1 MASPVDPAP
10 ELSPTEEKYTFSL
23 PVDENSKAKVLKIL
37 SIRRPHMRAF
47 HFAWSS
53 FFLAFFGW
61 FALAPLQK
69 GIRDRDETPWLNKG
83 NFKAQNIVS
92 VAGTILM
99 RLAVGPFCDRF
110 GPRVAQSSLLGVF
123 SLPVF
128 LVGTSQSYAQWTTA
142 RFFIGFIGATFVVT
156 QFWTSIMFSGNI
168 VGTANA
174 TSAGWGN
181 LGGGVTNVLMPQ
193 IFNGIKSGIGYI
205 DSGDKDNKDISE
217 TRAEDKAWRY
227 AMIIPGGALIMISLS
242 MFFLSDDLPEGN
254 YADLHKAG
262 TKEKTNPFV
271 AMGKA
276 ALNWRVWILFL
287 LYAGCFGIEL
297 IMNSNLSTY
306 FQEQFGVDQG
316 LAGLIAGLFGLMNL
330 FARSLG
336 GIFSDLMA
344 KRFGMRGRL
353 WAFFIVQ
360 FTEGCLFVGFS
371 RIRSDLGIAIP
382 LLVAFSLFVQMSE
395 GATFGIVPFVDP
407 TATGAVSGIVGA
419 GGNFGAV
426 MGGLLINTGAD
437 GTAKG
442 FLILGFI
449 VIGTAFLIPLL
460 WWPQYGS
467 MFLKPSIQ
475 AKVIEEEEEE
485 EEVVVERAEPMTI
498 SS

>member
-1 MASPVDPAP
+1 MASPADPAP
-10 ELSPTEEKYTFSL
+10 ELTNPEEKATEAKYNFSL
-23 PVDENSKAKVLKIL
+23 PVDENGKAKVLKIL
-37 SIRRPHMRAF
+37 SFKRPHMRAF
-47 HFAWSS
+47 HFAWLS

-69 GIRDRDETPWLNKG
+69 DIRDRDQTPWLTKS

-92 VAGTILM
+92 VAGTLLM

-110 GPRVAQSSLLGVF
+110 GPRIAQSLLLSVF
-123 SLPVF
+123 SVPVF

-181 LGGGVTNVLMPQ
+181 LGGGVTNALMPQ
-193 IFNGIKSGIGYI
+193 IFKGIKSGIGFI
-205 DSGDKDNKDISE
+205 DSGDSENKDITE
-217 TRAEDKAWRY
+217 LEAEDKAWRY
-227 AMIIPGGALIMISLS
+227 AMIIPGGALILVSLC

-254 YADLHKAG
+254 YGDLHKAG

-287 LYAGCFGIEL
+287 MYAGSFGVEL
-297 IMNSNLSTY
+297 IMNSNLATY
-306 FQEQFGVDQG
+306 FREQFELDVG
-316 LAGLIAGLFGLMNL
+316 LAGLIAGLFGLMNV

-360 FTEGCLFVGFS
+360 FTEGLIFVGFS
-371 RIRSDLGIAIP
+371 RISSGLGAAIP
-382 LLVAFSLFVQMSE
+382 VLVGFSLFVQMSE

-426 MGGLLINTGAD
+426 MGGLLINTGAEA
-437 GTAKG
+437 TAKG
-442 FLILGFI
+442 FMILGFI
-449 VIGTAFLIPLL
+449 VIGTSFLITLL

-475 AKVIEEEEEE
+475 AKVIEEEEEVSE
-485 EEVVVERAEPMTI
+485 TEPVEA